1 MATVERFE
9 DLRVWQLARGLVQA
23 IYTATTQDAA
33 GHSNPN
39 TLALRN
45 QLRRT
50 AAAAMSLVAEGFER
64 PTDGAFA
71 HALDDARAVLT
82 RVQSLLYVARDL
94 GLLDDA
100 TFLAL
105 YDHAR
110 ETARHAATLAGFLR
124 NP

>member
-23 IYTATTQDAA
+23 IYTATAQDAA
-33 GHSNPN
+33 RNPDAD

-45 QLRRT
+45 QLRRS
-50 AAAAMSLVAEGFER
+50 AAAAMALVAEGFER

-71 HALDDARAVLT
+71 FALDDARAVLT
-82 RVQSLLYVARDL
+82 RVRSLLYVARDL

-100 TFLAL
+100 TFLTL

-110 ETARHAATLAGFLR
+110 DTAHHAATLAGFLR